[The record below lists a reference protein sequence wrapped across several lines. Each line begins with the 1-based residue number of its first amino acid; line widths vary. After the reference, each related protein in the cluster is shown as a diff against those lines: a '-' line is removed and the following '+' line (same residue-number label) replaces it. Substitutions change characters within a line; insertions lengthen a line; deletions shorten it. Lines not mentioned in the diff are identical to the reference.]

1 MTVFHDLLRVQDHDT
16 AADRLRHRRQNL
28 PELAELRACEDE
40 LARLETTLAQVA
52 ADAAKA
58 ARLQRRVE
66 TELALLESKVSELD
80 AKLYSGVVTVPRELQ
95 AMQTEGEAM
104 RQRRAALEDEVL
116 EAMGARETLDEQLG
130 ELESRRAE
138 LDREGV
144 RLRAAVAEGQAGVDR
159 DLAAELA
166 ARQEAA
172 AAIPADVTAL
182 YEQLR
187 ARLAAVAAAPLV
199 ALTVTG
205 LLAMPLLPPALR
217 AADLAMLVTNAVGA
231 VGDVAALLAVAR
243 LPRRALIADT
253 ADGFE
258 AFVRADL
265 PRSPMVA
272 ESGALEPHPVA
283 GDERQ
288 PVAGR
293 RDEE

>member
-1 MTVFHDLLRVQDHDT
+1 MFHDLLRVQDHDT

-40 LARLETTLAQVA
+40 LGRLETTLAEVA
-52 ADAAKA
+52 ADAAEA

-66 TELALLESKVSELD
+66 SELALLESKVSELD

-187 ARLAAVAAAPLV
+187 AHLGGVAAAPLV
-199 ALTVTG
+199 NGRCGGCHLAL
-205 LLAMPLLPPALR
+205 PATELDR
-217 AADLAMLVTNAVGA
+217 MRKEPADALVRCEQCERI
-231 VGDVAALLAVAR
+231 L
-243 LPRRALIADT
+243 
-253 ADGFE
+253 
-258 AFVRADL
+258 VR
-265 PRSPMVA
+265 P
-272 ESGALEPHPVA
+272 
-283 GDERQ
+283 
-288 PVAGR
+288 
-293 RDEE
+293 